1 MYAGLVAEPDAPGD
15 GTVEEAGYL
24 LDAVTRLQRA
34 VERIGNLRLRPWE
47 MTMSSYVALR
57 ILANRPDLT
66 LGQLS
71 RRCYVRPQTMTR
83 IVAQLEKRGFVERSP
98 HPHNN
103 SAISLAVTGLGRR
116 MLREMSDEVDK
127 VTTTVTSAL
136 GPGEVAKFNA
146 TLRDCAVRIETEATE
161 LSKKD

>member
-1 MYAGLVAEPDAPGD
+1 MAEPDASGD

-116 MLREMSDEVDK
+116 VLREMSDEVDK